1 MRPRSPVATMNADKA
16 MKPMLPKTFVAG
28 LVATTVLAASASA
41 GGMSPRAAS
50 VTLGAP
56 VRHLAADAGGAA
68 VHTQAGVGCDTILL
82 WLPPATPAK
91 VATQNCQQPS
101 TGAAVTSL
109 ALHGR
114 RPAWAGYAGG
124 NYREFTVSTTL
135 RGRATFVSL
144 FPVLVDDS
152 AAVHWRVAPGGA
164 PLAFEQDGSVW
175 RIVPVGGRTC
185 PHPYF
190 AKACV
195 KVPATGTLLG
205 VGGGRLLL
213 RDGGTISLVRQDGSV
228 VRTYADAPQA
238 ATDGAVVVE
247 LANGKL
253 TSGTRSFTV
262 PRSSHLV
269 GTRRGLAAVT
279 SGRTTIVIRLRD
291 GRRRTLAGS
300 VAALSD
306 VGLYT
311 ATDRRLTFTPAAA
324 LGL

>member
-1 MRPRSPVATMNADKA
+1 MHA
-16 MKPMLPKTFVAG
+16 KTIVAG
-28 LVATTVLAASASA
+28 LSAVCVLAASASA
-41 GGMSPRAAS
+41 ARVPPRSVS

-56 VRHLAADAGGAA
+56 VRHLAADAGGVA
-68 VHTQAGVGCDTILL
+68 VHTRAGAGCDTILL
-82 WLPPATPAK
+82 WAPPATPSK
-91 VATQNCQQPS
+91 VTTQNCQQPS
-101 TGAAVTSL
+101 TGADVTSL
-109 ALHGR
+109 ALYGR
-114 RPAWAGYAGG
+114 RPAWVGYAGG

-144 FPVLVDDS
+144 FPVLVEDS

-185 PHPYF
+185 PHPYV
-190 AKACV
+190 AKVCV

-205 VGGGRLLL
+205 VGGGRLLV
-213 RDGGTISLVRQDGSV
+213 RDDGTISLVRQDGSV
-228 VRTYADAPQA
+228 VRTYADAPEA

-253 TSGTRSFTV
+253 TSGARSFTV

-311 ATDRRLTFTPAAA
+311 ATGARLTFTPAHA

>member
-28 LVATTVLAASASA
+28 LVATSVLAASASA

-68 VHTQAGVGCDTILL
+68 VHTQAGAGCDTILL
-82 WLPPATPAK
+82 WLPPAPPAK

-109 ALHGR
+109 ALYGR

-144 FPVLVDDS
+144 LPVLVDDS

-175 RIVPVGGRTC
+175 RIVPVGRSD
-185 PHPYF
+185 
-190 AKACV
+190 
-195 KVPATGTLLG
+195 VPAP
-205 VGGGRLLL
+205 VL
-213 RDGGTISLVRQDGSV
+213 RQGVRQGAGD
-228 VRTYADAPQA
+228 RDAP
-238 ATDGAVVVE
+238 
-247 LANGKL
+247 
-253 TSGTRSFTV
+253 
-262 PRSSHLV
+262 
-269 GTRRGLAAVT
+269 
-279 SGRTTIVIRLRD
+279 
-291 GRRRTLAGS
+291 GRRRRTAPPPRRRHGLPRAAGRQRRAN
-300 VAALSD
+300 VRRCATRRRP
-306 VGLYT
+306 T
-311 ATDRRLTFTPAAA
+311 ARSSSSSRTAS
-324 LGL
+324 